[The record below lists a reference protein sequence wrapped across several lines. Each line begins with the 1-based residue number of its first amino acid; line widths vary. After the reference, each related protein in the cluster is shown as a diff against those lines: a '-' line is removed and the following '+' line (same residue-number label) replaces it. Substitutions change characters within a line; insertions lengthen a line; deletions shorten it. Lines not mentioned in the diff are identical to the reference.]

1 MRAEYSSISKAVR
14 TLQQLRPTEAEFNRF
29 KERLVHYIAEVERVR
44 KTNAG
49 AMEEVEKGLL
59 QDFLKDSFYTKH
71 PVQPKTYKG
80 NTGADLTIR
89 SHGYD
94 NTLVLIE
101 CKSGT
106 NTSEM
111 VTQENLL
118 AKAVLECV
126 VYYGFEKEQEKND
139 HIKHVVVTNS
149 RDWFV
154 FDAAEFRAATWDKA
168 AVRDAFKQWQKG
180 NLDSSSTAHL
190 HARLKE
196 VLTHTE
202 ATLHGTLFDLW
213 SYRKFLKRDDEEATR
228 ELLKLWRF
236 FHPAHLL
243 KEGAGN
249 DSNALN
255 KNFYHELLYILGL
268 REVKDKGRKLITR
281 LPENERHPG
290 ALIEH
295 TMQRLDR
302 DGALGN
308 VADLETYGATKE
320 DQLFNVG
327 MELCI
332 TWLNRVLFL
341 KLLEA
346 QLLRF
351 HNSDRRYA
359 FLSPDKLKEFD
370 QFHALFF
377 DVMAVERDERA
388 PDVREAYAHIP
399 YLNSSLF
406 EPTTLE
412 RQALQIN
419 QLKNSLTLPLYG
431 RTVLVEERLGGLEPT
446 AQEYLLRFLQAY
458 DFGSEQG
465 EGPKADNR
473 PLITAS
479 VLGLIFEKING
490 YRDGSFYT
498 PGYITM
504 YMCRE
509 TIRRTVLDRF
519 NEGREQ
525 PFSSWAA
532 LVNHCE
538 NQVEPAA
545 IAAGEAVV
553 DALRI
558 CDPAVGSGHFLVS
571 ALNELIA
578 IKSELRVLTDT
589 QGKRLSGWHVE
600 VVNDELVVTDRD
612 TSDAFQY
619 TVPPEGRPLAPEKQ
633 RVQSALFEQKR
644 KLIENGLFGVDI
656 NANSVKICRLRLWIE
671 LLKNAYYTEAGGT
684 RELRTLPNIDINIK
698 QGNSVLQRYKLTDNI
713 DTVLGRTRY
722 TVEQYQGFVAD
733 YQEATDRDQRRA
745 FQQLIEQIEQGFTKN
760 VLDKDPRKLELGR
773 LATRYQEL
781 TGGLFGGGYSTDK
794 AKAKAEAERQKLEQ
808 RMGKLQEALE
818 AEKAG
823 LNHKLAFD
831 WRYRFPQVLDAKT
844 GAYRGFDVI
853 LGNPPYIRQEEI
865 TAYKHH
871 LRDFRTFTSTADLFV
886 YFMELGHELLAPGGY
901 FCYIVANKWMRAG
914 YGEKLRNYLGEH
926 TLVQL
931 VDFGDLPVFEE
942 ATTYPCILLSRRGPA
957 PAGHAVQAI
966 AMPELRT
973 DDLAPYVQANALNIA
988 QRTLVRN
995 EYRIANESSSA
1006 VLAKIRE
1013 AGVPLGQYLDG
1024 KIYRG
1029 VLTGYNKAFVIDAAT
1044 KDRLIAEDA
1053 RSAEV
1058 IKPFLTGKEVK
1069 RYGSLKIKNYIL
1081 FIPWHFPLHKDPG
1094 IQGASAEAEEA
1105 FKEQYPAVYAH
1116 LLAHKEGLS
1125 ARNKAETGKRYEWY
1139 ALQRCAATYYEE
1151 FDKPR
1156 IITPSFSE
1164 HPAMTF
1170 DPGVTYSNNK
1180 TTIVVTSD
1188 KWLLA
1193 VLNSK
1198 VSDYVIRNVSSI
1210 KRGGWF
1216 DFEPR
1221 YLTQIPI
1228 VEPPAELKER
1238 LDALV
1243 TRRMAGDASVEA
1255 EIDAVVYG
1263 LYGLGEDEVRVVEGR

>member
-1 MRAEYSSISKAVR
+1 MRAEYSSISRAVR
-14 TLQQLRPTEAEFNRF
+14 TLQQLRPTEGEFTRF
-29 KERLVHYIAEVERVR
+29 KERLEHFITEVDKVR
-44 KTNAG
+44 KASTSG
-49 AMEEVEKGLL
+49 ALEEAEKGLI
-59 QDFLKDSFYTKH
+59 QDFLKDTFYKHH
-71 PVQPKTYKG
+71 PVQNWNYEG
-80 NTGADLTIR
+80 QVGADLTIR
-89 SHGYD
+89 SSQN
-94 NTLVLIE
+94 NTLVLFE
-101 CKSGT
+101 VKSGT
-106 NTSEM
+106 NTEM
-111 VTQENLL
+111 VTQEQLL
-118 AKAVLECV
+118 TKAFLECV
-126 VYYGFEKEQEKND
+126 VYYGFEKEQRKND
-139 HIKHVVVTNS
+139 HVKQVVITNS

-154 FDAAEFRAATWDKA
+154 FDAVEFRAATWDKP
-168 AVRDAFKQWQKG
+168 AVREAFKQWRKG
-180 NLDSSSTAHL
+180 NLDSTSTSHL
-190 HARLKE
+190 YARLKE
-196 VLTHTE
+196 VLTNME
-202 ATLHGTLFDLW
+202 SVLHGTTFDLW
-213 SYRKFLKRDDEEATR
+213 SYRKYLKRNDEEATR

-281 LPENERHPG
+281 LPEAERHPG

-295 TMQRLDR
+295 TMQRLER
-302 DGALGN
+302 DGALSN
-308 VADLETYGATKE
+308 VADLETYGATRDE
-320 DQLFNVG
+320 QLFNVG

-351 HNSDRRYA
+351 HAGDRRYA
-359 FLSPDKLKEFD
+359 FLSPDTLKEFD

-377 DVMAVERDERA
+377 DVMAVERNKRDE
-388 PDVREAYAHIP
+388 DVREAYAHIP

-419 QLKNSLTLPLYG
+419 QLKNNLTLPLYG
-431 RTVLVEERLGGLEPT
+431 RTVLVEERLKGTEPT

-458 DFGSEQG
+458 DFGSEQS

-519 NEGREQ
+519 NAGREQ

-538 NQVEPAA
+538 AQVEPTA
-545 IAAGEAVV
+545 IAQGEAVI
-553 DALRI
+553 DTLRI

-589 QGKRLSGWHVE
+589 QGKRLSGWQVE
-600 VVNDELVVTDRD
+600 VVNDELVVTDRE
-612 TSDAFQY
+612 SNDAFQY
-619 TVPPEGRPLAPEKQ
+619 TVPPEGKAIAAEKQ

-671 LLKNAYYTEAGGT
+671 LLKNAYYTDAGGS

-698 QGNSVLQRYKLTDNI
+698 HGNSVLQRYKLTDNI
-713 DTVLGRTRY
+713 DTVLGRTKY
-722 TVEQYQGFVAD
+722 TVQQYQGFVSD

-745 FQQLIEQIEQGFTKN
+745 FQQVIEQIEKGFTKN
-760 VLDKDPRKLELGR
+760 VENNDPRKVELGR
-773 LATRYQEL
+773 LADRYQQL
-781 TGGLFGGGYSTDK
+781 TGGLFGGGYSSDK
-794 AKAKAEAERQKLEQ
+794 TKAKAEADRQKLEQ
-808 RMGKLQEALE
+808 KMAKLAEALE

-831 WRYRFPQVLDAKT
+831 WRYRFPQVLDAST

-853 LGNPPYIRQEEI
+853 IGNPPYIRQEEI
-865 TAYKHH
+865 TAYKGH
-871 LRDFRTFTSTADLFV
+871 LRNYRTFTSTADLFV

-914 YGEKLRNYLGEH
+914 YGEKLRDYLGEH
-926 TLVQL
+926 SLVQL
-931 VDFGDLPVFEE
+931 IDFGDLPVFEE
-942 ATTYPCILLSRRGPA
+942 ATTYPCILLSRRGAP

-966 AMPELRT
+966 TMPELRT
-973 DDLAPYVQANALNIA
+973 DDLAPYVQANALHIP

-995 EYRIANESSSA
+995 AYRIASDSSSA
-1006 VLAKIRE
+1006 VLDKIRE
-1013 AGVPLGQYLDG
+1013 AGVPLGEYLNG
-1024 KIYRG
+1024 KVYWGIK
-1029 VLTGYNKAFVIDAAT
+1029 TGYNKAFVIDAAT
-1044 KDRLIAEDA
+1044 RDRLVAEDA

-1058 IKPFLTGKEVK
+1058 IKQFVTGKDVK
-1069 RYGSLKIKNYIL
+1069 RYGQALSKSFLI
-1081 FIPWHFPLHKDPG
+1081 FTRRG
-1094 IQGASAEAEEA
+1094 IDIEE
-1105 FKEQYPAVYAH
+1105 YPAVKKH
-1116 LLAHKEGLS
+1116 LAQFKDQLEPRPADWKGKSADWPGRKPGPYKWYEIQDNVDYFQLMEEPKILYPDIAPSPQFQLALDGS
-1125 ARNKAETGKRYEWY
+1125 Y
-1139 ALQRCAATYYEE
+1139 CANTCY
-1151 FDKPR
+1151 F
-1156 IITPSFSE
+1156 IPSGE
-1164 HPAMTF
+1164 KH
-1170 DPGVTYSNNK
+1170 
-1180 TTIVVTSD
+1180 
-1188 KWLLA
+1188 LLA
-1193 VLNSK
+1193 VLNSRVFAYYYAS
-1198 VSDYVIRNVSSI
+1198 VSTVM
-1210 KRGGWF
+1210 RGGYF
-1216 DFEPR
+1216 RFFSQYVEAAP
-1221 YLTQIPI
+1221 IPTMD
-1228 VEPPAELKER
+1228 AATKAQ

-1263 LYGLGEDEVRVVEGR
+1263 LYGLGEEEVKVVEGR

>member
-1 MRAEYSSISKAVR
+1 MRAEYSTISKAVR
-14 TLQQLRPTEAEFNRF
+14 TLQQLRPTEAEFTRF
-29 KERLVHYIAEVERVR
+29 KERLAHYIAEVERVR

-49 AMEEVEKGLL
+49 AMEELEKGLL

-89 SHGYD
+89 SHGHD

-106 NTSEM
+106 NTTEM

-118 AKAVLECV
+118 AKALLECV

-154 FDAAEFRAATWDKA
+154 FDAVEFRAATWDKA
-168 AVRDAFKQWQKG
+168 AVRDAFKQWRKG
-180 NLDSSSTAHL
+180 NLDSTSTGHL
-190 HARLKE
+190 HAQLKE

-202 ATLHGTLFDLW
+202 ATLHGTTFDLW

-308 VADLETYGATKE
+308 VADLETYGDTKE
-320 DQLFNVG
+320 EQLFNVG

-351 HNSDRRYA
+351 HNGDRRYA
-359 FLSPDKLKEFD
+359 FLSPDTLKEFD

-377 DVMAVERDERA
+377 DVMAVERDKRE

-419 QLKNSLTLPLYG
+419 QLKNNLTLPLYG
-431 RTVLVEERLGGLEPT
+431 RTVLVEERLGGMEPT

-722 TVEQYQGFVAD
+722 SVEQYQGFVAD

-760 VLDKDPRKLELGR
+760 VLDKDPRKLEIGR

-853 LGNPPYIRQEEI
+853 LANPPYLPLEDLTPNERANLRAKFPYFRRKFDTSVPFLLLGLELLRKDGSL
-865 TAYKHH
+865 AYIIPQTWQTGENYDSFRRH
-871 LRDFRTFTSTADLFV
+871 LFQNYGLVQVINLPFDVFEDPFVDTGIVVMRAKPVSQFELCQYDKKEVLTELSTPPFQLVDMKDIVGPEYKIPLDDFTST
-886 YFMELGHELLAPGGY
+886 
-901 FCYIVANKWMRAG
+901 IINRAWSSG
-914 YGEKLRNYLGEH
+914 R
-926 TLVQL
+926 
-931 VDFGDLPVFEE
+931 FEM
-942 ATTYPCILLSRRGPA
+942 L
-957 PAGHAVQAI
+957 
-966 AMPELRT
+966 
-973 DDLAPYVQANALNIA
+973 
-988 QRTLVRN
+988 
-995 EYRIANESSSA
+995 
-1006 VLAKIRE
+1006 
-1013 AGVPLGQYLDG
+1013 
-1024 KIYRG
+1024 G
-1029 VLTGYNKAFVIDAAT
+1029 VLTKSTQGLARSSFPPSSDDKGAMLFPFLAKAKSQKYTVDKVEVYQTDMRNHGKLIEYYDAIPRVLVRRIIGRD
-1044 KDRLIAEDA
+1044 DRLSVAYCDERLVTSKDTN
-1053 RSAEV
+1053 
-1058 IKPFLTGKEVK
+1058 P
-1069 RYGSLKIKNYIL
+1069 
-1081 FIPWHFPLHKDPG
+1081 FIPTDVRISGKYLVGIMASRLFSYLYTHSSAIAQKDDFRQTTLGELRKLPIPLP
-1094 IQGASAEAEEA
+1094 S
-1105 FKEQYPAVYAH
+1105 EQDKLH
-1116 LLAHKEGLS
+1116 LE
-1125 ARNKAETGKRYEWY
+1125 
-1139 ALQRCAATYYEE
+1139 
-1151 FDKPR
+1151 D
-1156 IITPSFSE
+1156 
-1164 HPAMTF
+1164 
-1170 DPGVTYSNNK
+1170 
-1180 TTIVVTSD
+1180 
-1188 KWLLA
+1188 
-1193 VLNSK
+1193 
-1198 VSDYVIRNVSSI
+1198 
-1210 KRGGWF
+1210 
-1216 DFEPR
+1216 
-1221 YLTQIPI
+1221 
-1228 VEPPAELKER
+1228 
-1238 LDALV
+1238 LV
-1243 TRRMAGDASVEA
+1243 ARRMAGDASAEA

-1263 LYGLGEDEVRVVEGR
+1263 LYGLGEDEVRVVEGK

>member
-1 MRAEYSSISKAVR
+1 MRADYSSISRAVR
-14 TLQQLRPTEAEFNRF
+14 TLQQLRPTEGEFSRF
-29 KERLVHYIAEVERVR
+29 KERLGHYINEVEKVR
-44 KTNAG
+44 KTSSSG
-49 AMEEVEKGLL
+49 ALEELEKGLL
-59 QDFLKDSFYTKH
+59 QDFLKDTFYTKH
-71 PVQPKTYKG
+71 PVQPKPYQG

-89 SHGYD
+89 SHGHD

-106 NTSEM
+106 NTNEM
-111 VTQENLL
+111 VTRETLL
-118 AKAVLECV
+118 AKAFLECV
-126 VYYGFEKEQEKND
+126 VYYGFEKEQQQND
-139 HIKHVVVTNS
+139 HVKYVAITNS

-154 FDAAEFRAATWDKA
+154 FDAVEFRAATWDKA
-168 AVRDAFKQWQKG
+168 DVRDAFKQWRKG
-180 NLDSSSTAHL
+180 NLDSTSTSHV
-190 HARLKE
+190 HNRLKE
-196 VLTHTE
+196 VLTNMDNV
-202 ATLHGTLFDLW
+202 LHGTYLDLW
-213 SYRKFLKRDDEEATR
+213 DYRKFLKRDDEEATR
-228 ELLKLWRF
+228 ELMKLWRF

-281 LPENERHPG
+281 LPEAERHPG

-295 TMQRLDR
+295 TMHRLER
-302 DGALGN
+302 DGALNN
-308 VADLETYGATKE
+308 VADLETYGATRDE
-320 DQLFNVG
+320 QLFNVG

-351 HNSDRRYA
+351 HGGDRRYA
-359 FLSPDKLKEFD
+359 FLSPDTLKEFD

-377 DVMAVERDERA
+377 DVMAVERHKRDD
-388 PDVREAYAHIP
+388 DVRDAYAHIP

-419 QLKNSLTLPLYG
+419 QLKNNLTLPLYG
-431 RTVLVEERLGGLEPT
+431 RTVLVEERLKGTEPT

-458 DFGSEQG
+458 DFGSEQS

-509 TIRRTVLDRF
+509 TIRRAVLDRF
-519 NEGREQ
+519 NAGREQ

-538 NQVEPAA
+538 AQVEPAA
-545 IAAGEAVV
+545 IAQGEAVI
-553 DALRI
+553 DNLRI

-578 IKSELRVLTDT
+578 IKSELLVLTDI
-589 QGKRLSGWHVE
+589 QGKRLSGWQVE
-600 VVNDELVVTDRD
+600 VVNDELVVTDRE
-612 TSDAFQY
+612 SEPFQY
-619 TVPPEGRPLAPEKQ
+619 IVPPEGKTIAAEKQ

-671 LLKNAYYTEAGGT
+671 LLKNAYYTDAGGS

-698 QGNSVLQRYKLTDNI
+698 HGNSVLQRYKLTDNI
-713 DTVLGRTRY
+713 DTVLGRTTY

-760 VLDKDPRKLELGR
+760 IDNKDPRQDELR
-773 LATRYQEL
+773 LLADRYQKL
-781 TGGLFGGGYSTDK
+781 TGGLLGVAYKDEK
-794 AKAKAEAERQKLEQ
+794 AKAKADAERKKLEQ
-808 RMGKLQEALE
+808 RMAKLKDALE

-831 WRYRFPQVLDAKT
+831 WRYRFPQVLDAST

-853 LGNPPYIRQEEI
+853 IGNPPYIRQEEI
-865 TAYKHH
+865 TAYKGH
-871 LRDFRTFTSTADLFV
+871 LRNYRTFTSTADLFV

-914 YGEKLRNYLGEH
+914 YGEKLRDYLGEH
-926 TLVQL
+926 SLVQL
-931 VDFGDLPVFEE
+931 IDFGDLPVFEE
-942 ATTYPCILLSRRGPA
+942 ATTYPCILLSRRGTP

-966 AMPELRT
+966 TMPELRT
-973 DDLAPYVQANALNIA
+973 DDLAAYVQANALQIP
-988 QRTLVRN
+988 QRTMVRN
-995 EYRIANESSSA
+995 AYRIAPDKESALFEALRSKGRPLGEFLNCEVYYGIKTGLNAAFLIDEDTRKQIIEADPSSA
-1006 VLAKIRE
+1006 SFIR
-1013 AGVPLGQYLDG
+1013 PHTSG
-1024 KIYRG
+1024 KGI
-1029 VLTGYNKAFVIDAAT
+1029 
-1044 KDRLIAEDA
+1044 
-1053 RSAEV
+1053 
-1058 IKPFLTGKEVK
+1058 K
-1069 RYGSLKIKNYIL
+1069 RYSSPRPTEYLVLLKKGWTKSLL
-1081 FIPWHFPLHKDPG
+1081 
-1094 IQGASAEAEEA
+1094 GAGLTEAD
-1105 FKEQYPAVYAH
+1105 
-1116 LLAHKEGLS
+1116 
-1125 ARNKAETGKRYEWY
+1125 
-1139 ALQRCAATYYEE
+1139 ALQRLLERFPSLFHWLLQFELRAKQRDDQGDYWWELRSCDYYQAFERPKIMWAE
-1151 FDKPR
+1151 IAERGQFTLDNTGLYADTTVF
-1156 IITPSFSE
+1156 ITP
-1164 HPAMTF
+1164 H
-1170 DPGVTYSNNK
+1170 
-1180 TTIVVTSD
+1180 SD
-1188 KWLLA
+1188 LWLLGY
-1193 VLNSK
+1193 LNSK
-1198 VSDYVIRNVSSI
+1198 LFSWHFARLSSTI
-1210 KRGGWF
+1210 RGGFFRWKRVYI
-1216 DFEPR
+1216 EQVS
-1221 YLTQIPI
+1221 L
-1228 VEPPAELKER
+1228 VEPNDQLKER
-1238 LDALV
+1238 LNALV
-1243 TRRMAGDASVEA
+1243 LSRMAGDISVEA

-1263 LYGLGEDEVRVVEGR
+1263 LYGLGEEEVKVVEGR